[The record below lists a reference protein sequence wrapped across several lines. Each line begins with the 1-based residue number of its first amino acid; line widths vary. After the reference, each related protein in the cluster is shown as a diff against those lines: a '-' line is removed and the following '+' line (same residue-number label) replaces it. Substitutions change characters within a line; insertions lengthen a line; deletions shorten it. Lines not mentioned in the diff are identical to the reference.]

1 MEFDS
6 FKAYLVNNDRSPA
19 TLQGYLSDLQHFAYW
34 FEGTTGETLSPQ
46 SVTPS
51 DIREY
56 RQYMLT
62 VQRYKA
68 STVNRRR
75 SCLYVFIDW
84 AKKDGHIEVN
94 PADSIRSVPQVQ
106 PGAKYLD
113 RKEQFALQR
122 AIEKDLQLAR
132 LRYPKRWLT
141 RRRDASLTICL
152 LNTGLRLHEALEMRL
167 DNLELSERKGK
178 LLIYGKGGKFRSV
191 PLNAKARKALQAWLS
206 VQPDVNGGHLWVAV
220 ESEQE
225 GSLSSRSVQRIVQ
238 RYGQQAGID
247 NLTPHI
253 LRHTFAKN
261 LVDQGVGLE
270 KVAALLGHSSLNTT
284 RIYITPNEKDLEKA
298 VEKLND

>member
-6 FKAYLVNNDRSPA
+6 FKTYLVNNDRSPA
-19 TLQGYLSDLQHFAYW
+19 TVQGYLSDLKHFTNW

-46 SVTPS
+46 AVTPS

-68 STVNRRR
+68 STVNRRL
-75 SCLYVFIDW
+75 SSLSVFMDW

-94 PADSIRSVPQVQ
+94 PADAIRSVPQVQ

-152 LNTGLRLHEALEMRL
+152 INTGLRLHEALEMRL

-206 VQPDVNGGHLWVAV
+206 VQPDVNGGHLWIAV

>member
-1 MEFDS
+1 MDFEA
-6 FKAYLVNNDRSPA
+6 FKTHLFNQDRSPA
-19 TLQGYLSDLQHFAYW
+19 PVQGYLSDMQHLSNW
-34 FEGTTGETLSPQ
+34 FEQTTGEPLSPQ
-46 SVTPS
+46 VVTPS

-68 STVNRRR
+68 STINRRL
-75 SCLYVFIDW
+75 SSLSVFMQW
-84 AKKDGHIEVN
+84 AKNGGQIEYN
-94 PADSIRSVPQVQ
+94 PSESIRSVPQVQ
-106 PGAKYLD
+106 QGAKYLD

-122 AIEKDLQLAR
+122 AIEKDFQLAK

-141 RRRDASLTICL
+141 RRRDASLTICM
-152 LNTGLRLHEALEMRL
+152 LNTGLRLHEALDMRF
-167 DNLELSERKGK
+167 DNLEISERKGM
-178 LLIYGKGGKFRSV
+178 LRVHGKGGKFRSV
-191 PLNAKARKALQAWLS
+191 PLNTEARKAIQEWLS
-206 VQPDVNGGHLWVAV
+206 VRPENNGGYLWVAV
-220 ESEQE
+220 ESEQD

-261 LVDQGVGLE
+261 LVDNGVGLE
-270 KVAALLGHSSLNTT
+270 KVATLLGHSSLNTT

-298 VEKLND
+298 VEKLNK